1 MSITIAPTDFTN
13 DIVDTVKP
21 LLDAVGLLDS
31 NGNLDI
37 QNWDAQKA
45 MGIFE
50 TYERTETILDLISGF
65 TDLPQVFYRQK
76 QYDNGDGTLS
86 ASGLLYPDN
95 DGDTQ
100 GFERE
105 EWFKIYPFDD
115 SVPWAIYLTVIHT
128 GSGSSHEVKV
138 GAGFSYV
145 ADISGNELDCRVSIP
160 IMKIDTTTGSITTTP
175 LFWAAASTTSD
186 EALKNSEDSG
196 TRISISASLS
206 KADNTPYSVDTIECK
221 AISLGTAIGQSG
233 AKVVL
238 TLEDYGEA
246 SGNKEDMVIDS
257 WSDAGGIVSNIMN
270 GIVDV
275 LLGKIPDGRIKDDL
289 LPMLGLLASEEFT
302 TGGFSQ
308 PWPELDIM
316 EIVSHIDDSTQ
327 LWGVLRNWLDEVV
340 MDPDVSQYYLKHIY
354 KLSKIYIESSKHIY
368 IYIYKYKNYLTTI

>member
-37 QNWDAQKA
+37 QNWNAQKA

-115 SVPWAIYLTVIHT
+115 SVPWAIYLTIIHT

-138 GAGFSYV
+138 GAGFSYL
-145 ADISGNELDCRVSIP
+145 ADIGANELDCRVSIP
-160 IMKIDTTTGSITTTP
+160 IMKIDTTTAPGSITTTP
-175 LFWAAASTTSD
+175 LIWSESVLSGPQGNI
-186 EALKNSEDSG
+186 ENSG
-196 TRISISASLS
+196 NRISISGRL
-206 KADNTPYSVDTIECK
+206 KPDDGVFSVTSNQSTIECK
-221 AISLGTAIGQSG
+221 AISLQTAIGKSG

-238 TLEDYGEA
+238 TLEDYGQ
-246 SGNKEDMVIDS
+246 
-257 WSDAGGIVSNIMN
+257 
-270 GIVDV
+270 
-275 LLGKIPDGRIKDDL
+275 
-289 LPMLGLLASEEFT
+289 
-302 TGGFSQ
+302 TG
-308 PWPELDIM
+308 
-316 EIVSHIDDSTQ
+316 
-327 LWGVLRNWLDEVV
+327 
-340 MDPDVSQYYLKHIY
+340 
-354 KLSKIYIESSKHIY
+354 
-368 IYIYKYKNYLTTI
+368 